1 MWKPF
6 SYSPIFRIC
15 FYAQRQTS
23 SRLYLDPAVP
33 GGISIFVTL
42 AEKEGIR
49 TGLECL
55 GADIGSGRIDQVR
68 DRFDSDQVDSL
79 FSSRKRKTEE
89 VGGFEPRVS
98 RPARRVRL
106 VSLGDFRSDVL
117 RGRVTKLH
125 KTRST

>member
-55 GADIGSGRIDQVR
+55 RADIGSGRTDRVR
-68 DRFDSDQVDSL
+68 DRFDSTRG
-79 FSSRKRKTEE
+79 FSILVAEKEDGR
-89 VGGFEPRVS
+89 GG
-98 RPARRVRL
+98 
-106 VSLGDFRSDVL
+106 GI
-117 RGRVTKLH
+117 
-125 KTRST
+125 

>member
-55 GADIGSGRIDQVR
+55 RADIGSGRIDQVR
-68 DRFDSDQVDSL
+68 DRFDSDQGDSL

-89 VGGFEPRVS
+89 VGGLSRVFPGPPVAAGWYPWVIS
-98 RPARRVRL
+98 GLMFSV
-106 VSLGDFRSDVL
+106 VG
-117 RGRVTKLH
+117 
-125 KTRST
+125 